1 MLSCSPDYYKNV
13 LVFYMFSKYFE
24 LIFYLILV
32 IVDYNRKQYTQI
44 ANFGAN
50 SLCELIAKIQ
60 NLLLVYT
67 KI

>member
-13 LVFYMFSKYFE
+13 QLVFYMFSKYFE

-32 IVDYNRKQYTQI
+32 IVNYNRKQYTQI
-44 ANFGAN
+44 PNFGAN

-60 NLLLVYT
+60 NLLLV
-67 KI
+67 